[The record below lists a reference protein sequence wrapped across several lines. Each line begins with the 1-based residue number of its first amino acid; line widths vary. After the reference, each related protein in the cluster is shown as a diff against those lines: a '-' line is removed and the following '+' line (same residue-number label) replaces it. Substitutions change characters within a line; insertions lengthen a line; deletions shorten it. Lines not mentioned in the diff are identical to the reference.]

1 MQIKR
6 DFYLQKL
13 IHSCGNRMIK
23 VVTGMRRCGKSYLL
37 LTLFRQYLLE
47 NGTDED
53 HIIIVDL
60 ENRENK
66 ALRDPD
72 VLLHYILERI
82 PNKEEHYYVLLDE
95 VQLVSEF
102 EDVLNSF
109 LKKDWVD
116 VFVTGSNAKFLSKD
130 VITEFRG
137 RGDEIRIHPL
147 SFREFAAYKQEQP
160 EKMWMEYMLYGGL
173 PQVVLES
180 DITKKKEHLRNLF
193 AHTYLK
199 DIKERNTIQN
209 TDDLDEIV
217 NTIASSI
224 GSLTN
229 PNKIANTFRSAKQ
242 SDIDAKTIAKYLE
255 YMEDAFMIERSVRY
269 DIKGRRYVDTP
280 YKYYFEDLGLRNAR
294 IGFRQTE
301 ETHMMENMIY
311 NELRAIGCQVDV
323 GQVST
328 EQKDEEGKRKR
339 VNLEVDF
346 VCNHGYNRVYIQSAY
361 ALSDNIKR
369 QQELASLNK
378 ITDGFRRIVIAG
390 SMQPTCMNDNGILFV
405 NVLDFLLE
413 PFKYVN
419 E

>member
-60 ENRENK
+60 EDRENK

-116 VFVTGSNAKFLSKD
+116 VYVTGSNAKFLSKD

-180 DITKKKEHLRNLF
+180 DTTKKKEHLRNLF

-269 DIKGRRYVDTP
+269 DIKGRRYIDTP

-311 NELRAIGCQVDV
+311 NELRVIGCQVDV

-339 VNLEVDF
+339 VSLEVDF

>member
-6 DFYLQKL
+6 DYYLQKL
-13 IHSCGNRMIK
+13 IHSRGNRMIK
-23 VVTGMRRCGKSYLL
+23 VITGIRRCGKSYLL
-37 LTLFRQYLLE
+37 LTLFQQYLLE
-47 NGTDED
+47 NGTPEN
-53 HIIIVDL
+53 HIITVDL
-60 ENRENK
+60 EDRENK

-72 VLLHYILERI
+72 ALLHYILDRT
-82 PNKEEHYYVLLDE
+82 PNKDEHYYVLLDE

-109 LKKDWVD
+109 LKKDWID
-116 VFVTGSNAKFLSKD
+116 VYVTGSNAKFLSKD

-147 SFREFAAYKQEQP
+147 SFCEFAAYKQEQP

-173 PQVVLES
+173 PQVVLEN
-180 DITKKKEHLRNLF
+180 DTNKKREYLRSQFN
-193 AHTYLK
+193 HTYLK
-199 DIKERNTIQN
+199 DIKERNSIQN
-209 TDDLDEIV
+209 IDDLDEIV

-224 GSLTN
+224 GALTN
-229 PNKIANTFRSAKQ
+229 PNKIANTFHSVKQ

-255 YMEDAFMIERSVRY
+255 YMEDAFLIERSIRY
-269 DIKGRRYVDTP
+269 DIKGRKYIDTP

-301 ETHMMENMIY
+301 ETHIMENMIY

-323 GQVST
+323 GQVSV

-346 VCNHGYNRVYIQSAY
+346 VCNQGYNRVYIQSAY
-361 ALSDNIKR
+361 ALSDNTKR
-369 QQELASLNK
+369 RQELASLNK
-378 ITDGFRRIVIAG
+378 ISDGFRRIVIAG
-390 SMQPTCMNDNGILFV
+390 SMQPTCMNDDGILFV
-405 NVLDFLLE
+405 NVLDFLME
-413 PFKYVN
+413 PSKYVS

>member
-13 IHSCGNRMIK
+13 IHSCSNRMIK

-60 ENRENK
+60 EDRENK

-173 PQVVLES
+173 PQVVLEN
-180 DITKKKEHLRNLF
+180 DTTKKKEHLRNLF

-269 DIKGRRYVDTP
+269 DIKGRRYIDTP

-323 GQVST
+323 GQVVA